1 MRLPWRD
8 RPSFIELCQRY
19 GKSAEQ
25 KLTNRV
31 DQLRVRLNRLVLTE
45 QISDSVLAQELSTES
60 ALSQALVEGIR
71 HSRVSL
77 DSVGFIIVS
86 GRPPVQSGENGDDS

>member
-31 DQLRVRLNRLVLTE
+31 DQLRLCLRLVLTE
-45 QISDSVLAQELSTES
+45 QISDSVLTQELSTES